1 MVGLTAGGCSAT
13 RSSSGF
19 GSDMQVFVTAGV
31 TKHFVL
37 CSLCFGSALP
47 ERARSLRSPYAEV
60 EPFGFAPSLKINS
73 LDTNGVQTIYTHGGS
88 RTHDPLLRRQLLY
101 PTELREQVAPQ
112 YRKNTLFCKTPK
124 ELVDIFRIISGRIAE
139 GFLRIPAVSAIGEA
153 VLCKGIHMFGLAHM
167 GRAKG
172 TVFVFHV
179 DGKV

>member
-1 MVGLTAGGCSAT
+1 MRLL
-13 RSSSGF
+13 GF
-19 GSDMQVFVTAGV
+19 DVVTAGL

-112 YRKNTLFCKTPK
+112 YRKMCPVTSMGYRTINLYRFRPVLNRYTPCGK
-124 ELVDIFRIISGRIAE
+124 SGRR
-139 GFLRIPAVSAIGEA
+139 LVSAAPAPPRRRSAPVRENTCTC
-153 VLCKGIHMFGLAHM
+153 VP
-167 GRAKG
+167 GRALN
-172 TVFVFHV
+172 TI
-179 DGKV
+179 

>member
-1 MVGLTAGGCSAT
+1 MPPRNAPAMSVEHLILHFTAGL
-13 RSSSGF
+13 
-19 GSDMQVFVTAGV
+19 

-101 PTELREQVAPQ
+101 PTELREQVGPQ
-112 YRKNTLFCKTPK
+112 YRKNPLFCKIPK
-124 ELVDIFRIISGRIAE
+124 KLVDVFRVIPRRITE
-139 GFLRIPAVSAIGEA
+139 GFLWIPALSISRSKAILRKN
-153 VLCKGIHMFGLAHM
+153 VHMFGLAHA
-167 GRAKG
+167 RWAK
-172 TVFVFHV
+172 
-179 DGKV
+179 